1 MAQRVGVDTS
11 SLRGMNKGL
20 RVVARPVDTYSSVG
34 NQVDR
39 NSKGLQVANALAS
52 FEPKLS
58 EFFDGQIQKRN
69 KTDLAEGMRQY
80 LDADPDARENFRKAI
95 KSGEIDLVQSPFF
108 IKGLTSGILKE
119 KSREFGSKMV
129 EEWSQRKDNAGFDV
143 SDFIAQSQD
152 LFITENGLADYDPEL
167 FAAEFAPRAENYA
180 NIVGQRHYEHKIKRA
195 KQARL
200 DLIPSDMIA
209 AYESNLSE
217 QGELQPKGYIK
228 SVNKVIEGVI
238 KDGLNPAAAIAGAVD
253 HLTALA
259 MSDET
264 IADTQLY
271 QDALRDLKV
280 KGGTYGQTGKGS
292 LYLQQ
297 LDDKVDTKIERL
309 EREKDT
315 EVEDKER
322 DQAKTFYQE
331 FVKMHNSYK
340 GKDFFNDAVVSAEL
354 ENAHQNPYFAPY
366 YNQLKIIDQD
376 RRLVTTDTD
385 TFNQLSQK
393 AEKGTLTS
401 QDVLDSSHLLS
412 SQHFNSLNAA
422 TDTVN
427 RAGSLA
433 SVLGA
438 DFVAQFVSDVTRV
451 EEPTKLQQLMMTATG
466 RSAYDQLAADA
477 QFSANSVLME
487 LLGDKTYSDGLGSR
501 EGNLAFKN
509 ELLKRLEAEQTKK
522 GGFNDRRDAISNKA
536 SEAQATADKIEIEVE
551 RTTQLTD
558 QGMSDVQIQD
568 TSHIPVLPPEQASLE
583 VSRPPNK
590 LSYDVTWKEGDIT
603 PFSDMSIEE
612 IHKIMNE
619 YTSVKTGEG
628 GTLQSWETSKAWVMM
643 QEMGLNETELAALFS
658 EHIRVK
664 GPIEEAERIEKLK
677 AEAQRQQKELSGPA
691 LSDEDQAVVDENE
704 LDAIEMH
711 GEDKVAQYKL
721 DYPET
726 YLAKLMQETMQ
737 PDFVAFEAEPFEPAE
752 TDTTTLLETV
762 SEAVA
767 PYISGTDDTGEAMF
781 EASGGQFFDDG
792 EGSLTEQAVGA
803 AAKAATDLV
812 SGTGDRYDNEA
823 MFEASDGQFFDKGT
837 VELPPSIQ
845 GGLLSQEDYDAM
857 SVDAQQRADEKATA
871 IQAEAIG
878 NVGSPRDRIG
888 DINTAIVDL
897 GEGFLKA
904 VARSFEATGKAGAER
919 TRELQRFARQAAL
932 YKELLNNPNVEA
944 QELTRKINLA
954 TSENIGIGNVDNS
967 KRMAELLE
975 LRDPDKAL
983 AAAQKFLSPEA
994 KIRIDNA
1001 SALFGDASAADAAL
1015 MLAQPYLSEEAKQRI
1030 AAGPIMTERPEP
1042 QPPVD
1047 LRGRSSPTAQ
1057 TAAQEIDTTG
1067 TVKLGSTPTE
1077 TGKQVFKL
1085 RSVLEQN
1092 GKVPK
1097 LSDMKNAVRG
1107 EKAKK
1112 LVVRSWQ
1119 DAFGK
1124 HYRVNGT
1131 AKPAFMRQAL
1141 DIAKQTETN
1150 VTTVIKAVLGTN
1162 PSANKLLV
1170 TSGLTTIEAQQL
1182 HTKYQEIRKLFEQMN
1197 KDT

>member
-264 IADTQLY
+264 IADTKLY

-315 EVEDKER
+315 EVEDEQR
-322 DQAKTFYQE
+322 NQAKTFYQD
-331 FVKMHNSYK
+331 FVKMHNSYN
-340 GKDFFNDAVVSAEL
+340 GKDFFNDAAVSAEL
-354 ENAHQNPYFAPY
+354 ENAHQNPYFAQY

-385 TFNQLSQK
+385 TFNKLSQK

-401 QDVLDSSHLLS
+401 QDVLNSSHLLS
-412 SQHFNSLNAA
+412 SQHFNALNAA
-422 TDTVN
+422 TDTVS

-451 EEPTKLQQLMMTATG
+451 EEATDIQKLMMTATG
-466 RSAYDQLAADA
+466 RGVYDQLAADA

-509 ELLKRLEAEQTKK
+509 ELEKRLEAEQTKK
-522 GGFNDRRDAISNKA
+522 GGFNDRRDAISKKA
-536 SEAQATADKIEIEVE
+536 SEAQDIADQIEIEVE

-568 TSHIPVLPPEQASLE
+568 TSHIPVLPPDQAALE

-658 EHIRVK
+658 EHIRVQ
-664 GPIEEAERIEKLK
+664 GPIEEAERIEKLE
-677 AEAQRQQKELSGPA
+677 AERKRQQAELSGPA
-691 LSDEDQAVVDENE
+691 LSDQDQDVVDENE

-711 GEDKVAQYKL
+711 GPEKVAQYKL
-721 DYPET
+721 DYPDT
-726 YLAKLMQETMQ
+726 YLAKLMLETEQ

-752 TDTTTLLETV
+752 TDTRQE
-762 SEAVA
+762 
-767 PYISGTDDTGEAMF
+767 SGAE
-781 EASGGQFFDDG
+781 
-792 EGSLTEQAVGA
+792 V
-803 AAKAATDLV
+803 
-812 SGTGDRYDNEA
+812 
-823 MFEASDGQFFDKGT
+823 
-837 VELPPSIQ
+837 PPSI
-845 GGLLSQEDYDAM
+845 LMRMVSQEQYDAM
-857 SVDAQQRADEKATA
+857 SVDAQQKADQQAIEDQEAETA
-871 IQAEAIG
+871 AEAEAVA
-878 NVGSPRDRIG
+878 NVASELIYDASDEQIELISGVLSGYDLSDTNAIAAQVQKVFP
-888 DINTAIVDL
+888 DINEQQLRDIIQRVGPNTAPEGVDMASPSMVSPTSSMQSPSMGSSSPDGTVNTGVSPKSATSMMPASSKAQL
-897 GEGFLKA
+897 PKAGKQDEA
-904 VARSFEATGKAGAER
+904 VAPVSRQDER
-919 TRELQRFARQAAL
+919 QM
-932 YKELLNNPNVEA
+932 
-944 QELTRKINLA
+944 RKVLR
-954 TSENIGIGNVDNS
+954 DL
-967 KRMAELLE
+967 RMA
-975 LRDPDKAL
+975 
-983 AAAQKFLSPEA
+983 
-994 KIRIDNA
+994 
-1001 SALFGDASAADAAL
+1001 
-1015 MLAQPYLSEEAKQRI
+1015 
-1030 AAGPIMTERPEP
+1030 
-1042 QPPVD
+1042 
-1047 LRGRSSPTAQ
+1047 
-1057 TAAQEIDTTG
+1057 
-1067 TVKLGSTPTE
+1067 
-1077 TGKQVFKL
+1077 
-1085 RSVLEQN
+1085 
-1092 GKVPK
+1092 
-1097 LSDMKNAVRG
+1097 
-1107 EKAKK
+1107 
-1112 LVVRSWQ
+1112 
-1119 DAFGK
+1119 
-1124 HYRVNGT
+1124 
-1131 AKPAFMRQAL
+1131 
-1141 DIAKQTETN
+1141 
-1150 VTTVIKAVLGTN
+1150 
-1162 PSANKLLV
+1162 
-1170 TSGLTTIEAQQL
+1170 EAQQL
-1182 HTKYQEIRKLFEQMN
+1182 SKLEADADKAAAAADLKRLDAKKQKELKAEIARRREQDKQEFLKRQSLMQSKGIAKFIAERAEKFPEKFGVTMSDDLDSYLAKTKPLWFALWDGLLPDGQEIPAVFYEVLKENMRKRIPN
-1197 KDT
+1197 

>member
-58 EFFDGQIQKRN
+58 EFFDGQIQKKN
-69 KTDLAEGMRQY
+69 KKDLAEGMRQY

-238 KDGLNPAAAIAGAVD
+238 KDGLNPAAAIAGAID

-297 LDDKVDTKIERL
+297 LDDKVDNKIERL

-315 EVEDKER
+315 EVEDEQR
-322 DQAKTFYQE
+322 NQAKTFYQE

-340 GKDFFNDAVVSAEL
+340 GKDFFNDAAVSAEL

-385 TFNQLSQK
+385 TFNKLSQK

-412 SQHFNSLNAA
+412 SQHFNALNAA
-422 TDTVN
+422 TDTVS

-501 EGNLAFKN
+501 EGNLSFKN

-536 SEAQATADKIEIEVE
+536 SEVQAIADNIQIEAE
-551 RTTQLTD
+551 RTTTLTD

-568 TSHIPVLPPEQASLE
+568 TSHIPVLPPEQAALE

-658 EHIRVK
+658 EHIRVQ
-664 GPIEEAERIEKLK
+664 GPIEEAERIEKLE
-677 AEAQRQQKELSGPA
+677 AEAQRQQKELSGTA
-691 LSDEDQAVVDENE
+691 LSDQDQDVVDENE

-711 GEDKVAQYKL
+711 GPEKVAQYKL
-721 DYPET
+721 DYPDT
-726 YLAKLMQETMQ
+726 YLAKLMLETMQ

-752 TDTTTLLETV
+752 TDTRQE
-762 SEAVA
+762 
-767 PYISGTDDTGEAMF
+767 SGAE
-781 EASGGQFFDDG
+781 
-792 EGSLTEQAVGA
+792 V
-803 AAKAATDLV
+803 
-812 SGTGDRYDNEA
+812 
-823 MFEASDGQFFDKGT
+823 
-837 VELPPSIQ
+837 PPSI
-845 GGLLSQEDYDAM
+845 LMRMVSQEQYDAM
-857 SVDAQQRADEKATA
+857 SVDAQQKADQQAIEDQEAETA
-871 IQAEAIG
+871 AEAEAVA
-878 NVGSPRDRIG
+878 NVASELIYDASDEQIELISGVLSGYDLSDTNAIAAQVQKVFP
-888 DINTAIVDL
+888 DINEQQLRDIIQRVGPNTAPEGVDMASPSMVSPTSSMQSPSMGSSSPDGAVNTGVAPKSATSMMPASSKAQL
-897 GEGFLKA
+897 PKAGKQDEA
-904 VARSFEATGKAGAER
+904 VAPVSRQDER
-919 TRELQRFARQAAL
+919 QM
-932 YKELLNNPNVEA
+932 
-944 QELTRKINLA
+944 RKVLR
-954 TSENIGIGNVDNS
+954 DL
-967 KRMAELLE
+967 RMA
-975 LRDPDKAL
+975 
-983 AAAQKFLSPEA
+983 
-994 KIRIDNA
+994 
-1001 SALFGDASAADAAL
+1001 
-1015 MLAQPYLSEEAKQRI
+1015 
-1030 AAGPIMTERPEP
+1030 
-1042 QPPVD
+1042 
-1047 LRGRSSPTAQ
+1047 
-1057 TAAQEIDTTG
+1057 
-1067 TVKLGSTPTE
+1067 
-1077 TGKQVFKL
+1077 
-1085 RSVLEQN
+1085 
-1092 GKVPK
+1092 
-1097 LSDMKNAVRG
+1097 
-1107 EKAKK
+1107 
-1112 LVVRSWQ
+1112 
-1119 DAFGK
+1119 
-1124 HYRVNGT
+1124 
-1131 AKPAFMRQAL
+1131 
-1141 DIAKQTETN
+1141 
-1150 VTTVIKAVLGTN
+1150 
-1162 PSANKLLV
+1162 
-1170 TSGLTTIEAQQL
+1170 EAQQL
-1182 HTKYQEIRKLFEQMN
+1182 SALEADADKAAAAADLKRLTAKKKKEALAEVARQREQRQQEFLEKQQLVRSKTVVNFIATRAAKFPEKFGVTMSDDLDSYLAKTKPLWFAFWDGLLPDGQEIPAVFYEVLKENMKRIPN
-1197 KDT
+1197 